1 MVYICPW
8 HTWFRKSSTLRV
20 DFSPHSVLHHPPCCG
35 DAKVFGLRG
44 KFSFGD
50 GVSTVL
56 SGLHYYWICCKPW
69 SKAIRSTPFCHWLQ
83 HWYKYLVSYQI
94 SQLIWRTKNLKS
106 SPSFFFCPR
115 SFMGLILLIECCF
128 GEQSHTKYICQGWRD
143 GSAPFSHRLV
153 LDLLILAELHTPVY
167 HVKDYD

>member
-106 SPSFFFCPR
+106 SPSFFFAPEVLWVW
-115 SFMGLILLIECCF
+115 SYSLNAALEN
-128 GEQSHTKYICQGWRD
+128 SHTLNTY
-143 GSAPFSHRLV
+143 
-153 LDLLILAELHTPVY
+153 
-167 HVKDYD
+167 VKDEGMEVPLSVTDWS